1 MKKQKRKL
9 TFLGKITLLVGIV
22 AAFAL
27 LLGILA
33 GNLDPR
39 EHELIAFFGL
49 AYPFVLLINIIIIG
63 FWILRGRI
71 VFALGTIAIILIGW
85 HPLIATVG
93 FIGESGEGPK
103 SAPELV
109 RMMTYNVHSFK
120 PYGEASNESV
130 KQQMLEVVKNENPDI
145 ICFQEYYTRR
155 KGTFAITDS
164 LKRILK
170 TSNYYFIPSSEN
182 DYESTGLAIFSRYPI
197 VNKGSILFSTNHGGN
212 ASIYIDIMVNKERVR
227 VYNVHLQSI
236 SFDKQ
241 DYNYLDKVTKKMDTE
256 ILPAK
261 RIVSMLKTAFLKRSG
276 QVDMMKDHM
285 KTCKTPF
292 LIAGDFNDTPASYAV
307 TQLTKSLHNTFVE
320 QGTGLGRTYNGKF
333 PNFQIDYISATKT
346 FKVINHRIIQSR
358 LSDHFPVRSDLRIN

>member
-1 MKKQKRKL
+1 MKKQKR
-9 TFLGKITLLVGIV
+9 TFFGKITLLIGMVT
-22 AAFAL
+22 AFAL

-49 AYPFVLLINIIIIG
+49 AYPFVLLLNVAFIV
-63 FWILRGRI
+63 FWILKGRI
-71 VFALGTIAIILIGW
+71 IFALVTILIIAIGW

-93 FIGESGEGPK
+93 FIGESGAGPK

-120 PYGEASNESV
+120 PYGEANNELV
-130 KQQMLEVVKNENPDI
+130 KQQMLDVVKNENPDI

-155 KGTFAITDS
+155 KGAFAITDS
-164 LKRILK
+164 LKHILK
-170 TSNYYFIPSSEN
+170 TNNFYFIPSSQN
-182 DYESTGLAIFSRYPI
+182 DYEASGLAIFSRYPI

-212 ASIYIDIMVNKERVR
+212 ASIYIDVLIHNQKVR

-236 SFDKQ
+236 AFDKQ
-241 DYNYLDKVTKKMDTE
+241 DYVYLDKVTQKMDTE
-256 ILPAK
+256 ITPAK
-261 RIVSMLKTAFLKRSG
+261 RIIRMLKTAFLKRSG
-276 QVDMMKDHM
+276 QVDIMKDHM

-307 TQLTKSLHNTFVE
+307 TQLTKSLHNSFVE

-346 FKVINHRIIQSR
+346 IKIINHRIIEAK

>member
-1 MKKQKRKL
+1 MKKKKL
-9 TFLGKITLLVGIV
+9 TFLGKITFLVGLV
-22 AAFAL
+22 TAFAL

-39 EHELIAFFGL
+39 EHQRIAFFGL
-49 AYPFVLLINIIIIG
+49 AYPFVLLLNVLFII
-63 FWILRGRI
+63 WWLLRGRI
-71 VFALGTIAIILIGW
+71 LFALGTAAIIAIGW

-93 FIGESGEGPK
+93 FVGEAGPGPK
-103 SAPELV
+103 SSPELV

-120 PYGEASNESV
+120 PYGEEGNESV
-130 KQQMLEVVKNENPDI
+130 KQQMLAVVKDENPDI

-164 LKRILK
+164 LKLILK
-170 TSNYYFIPSSEN
+170 TSNYYFIPSSGN
-182 DYESTGLAIFSRYPI
+182 DYESAGLAIFSRYPI

-212 ASIYIDIMVNKERVR
+212 ASIYVDVMINKEKVR

-241 DYNYLDKVTKKMDTE
+241 DYNYLDKVTQKMDTE

-261 RIVSMLKTAFLKRSG
+261 RIMGMLRTAFLKRSG
-276 QVDMMKDHM
+276 QVDIMKDHM
-285 KTCKTPF
+285 KSCKTPF

-307 TQLTKSLHNTFVE
+307 TQLTKSLNNTFVE

-333 PNFQIDYISATKT
+333 PNFQIDYISATKSI
-346 FKVINHRIIQSR
+346 KVINHRIIQAR